1 MVRVRACLPVC
12 VCVDDQAVLG
22 CSSELTLHYLHQVE
36 PYLRDPVA
44 FPKVQVI
51 PLQHMLI

>member
-1 MVRVRACLPVC
+1 VVCVRACMLAC